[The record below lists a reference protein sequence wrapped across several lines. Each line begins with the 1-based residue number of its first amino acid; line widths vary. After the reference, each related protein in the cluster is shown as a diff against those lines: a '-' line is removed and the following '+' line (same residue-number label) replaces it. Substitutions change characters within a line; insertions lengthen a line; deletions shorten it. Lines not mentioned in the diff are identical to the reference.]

1 MIGEKIY
8 KLRTDKNLSQG
19 DLADMLNVSRQSI
32 SKWENNITTPDLD
45 KIIQMSDIF
54 GISIDELVRGNN
66 ETTQVENMAASIST
80 QSNVS
85 LHFIIGVILLNF
97 AILTILLFILL
108 RSFLTGLLLAI
119 PLVVCGCIC
128 IICKKNCGLWCAW
141 ALFII
146 AYVFMYHLT
155 GVTPSS
161 LLLPLWLKQGVN
173 QSYLIAGGIELLFI
187 IALLFTTIKRF
198 GKIPLPMN
206 RNTKRK
212 FIGGWILIIL
222 LYIVEWLI
230 SKYLVSK
237 ILSNNLSF
245 GAIYS
250 IVSCAFGLLKLLL
263 FSYMLQFSVRYRKSK
278 KAIKNTVY
286 L

>member
-54 GISIDELVRGNN
+54 RVSIDELVRGNN
-66 ETTQVENMAASIST
+66 ETTHIENMATSSST
-80 QSNVS
+80 QSQVS

-128 IICKKNCGLWCAW
+128 IICKRNCGLWCAW

-146 AYVFMYHLT
+146 AYVFMYYLT

-173 QSYLIAGGIELLFI
+173 RSYLIAGGIELLI
-187 IALLFTTIKRF
+187 IIVLLFSTIKIF
-198 GKIPLPMN
+198 GKIPVPLN
-206 RNTKRK
+206 SNTKRK
-212 FIGGWILIIL
+212 LIGGWILFIL
-222 LYIVEWLI
+222 LYITELFI
-230 SKYLVSK
+230 SKYFVSK
-237 ILSNNLSF
+237 LISNIISF
-245 GAIYS
+245 GAMYS
-250 IVSCAFGLLKLLL
+250 IVSCLFGVLKLLL
-263 FSYMLQFSVRYRKSK
+263 FAYMLQFSIRYRKSK
-278 KAIKNTVY
+278 KTI
-286 L
+286 

>member
-54 GISIDELVRGNN
+54 GVSIDELVRGNN
-66 ETTQVENMAASIST
+66 ETTHIENMATSSST
-80 QSNVS
+80 QSQVS

-119 PLVVCGCIC
+119 PLVVCGSIC
-128 IICKKNCGLWCAW
+128 IICKRNCGLWCAW

-146 AYVFMYHLT
+146 AYFFMYYLT

-173 QSYLIAGGIELLFI
+173 RSYLIAGGIELLI
-187 IALLFTTIKRF
+187 IIVLLFSTIKIF
-198 GKIPLPMN
+198 GKIPVPLN
-206 RNTKRK
+206 SNTKRK
-212 FIGGWILIIL
+212 LIGGWILFIL
-222 LYIVEWLI
+222 LYITELFI
-230 SKYLVSK
+230 SKYFVSK
-237 ILSNNLSF
+237 LISNIISF
-245 GAIYS
+245 GAMYS
-250 IVSCAFGLLKLLL
+250 IVSCLFGVLKLLL
-263 FSYMLQFSVRYRKSK
+263 FAYMLQFSIRYRKSK
-278 KAIKNTVY
+278 KTI
-286 L
+286 

>member
-54 GISIDELVRGNN
+54 GVSIDELVRGNN
-66 ETTQVENMAASIST
+66 ETTHIENMATSSST
-80 QSNVS
+80 QSQVS

-119 PLVVCGCIC
+119 PLVVCGSIC
-128 IICKKNCGLWCAW
+128 IICKRNCGLWCAW

-146 AYVFMYHLT
+146 AYVFMYYLT

-173 QSYLIAGGIELLFI
+173 RSYLIAGGIELLI
-187 IALLFTTIKRF
+187 IIVLLFSTIKIF
-198 GKIPLPMN
+198 GKIPVPLN
-206 RNTKRK
+206 SNTKRK
-212 FIGGWILIIL
+212 LIGGWILFIL
-222 LYIVEWLI
+222 LYITELFI
-230 SKYLVSK
+230 SKYFVSK
-237 ILSNNLSF
+237 LISNIISF
-245 GAIYS
+245 GAMYS
-250 IVSCAFGLLKLLL
+250 IVSCLFGLLKLLL
-263 FSYMLQFSVRYRKSK
+263 FAYMLQFSIRYRKSK
-278 KAIKNTVY
+278 KTI
-286 L
+286 